1 MAEIL
6 PIRRKTL
13 FNLHLQSTIYN
24 IHVPTIFKSNY
35 FPQIVAILVTYLKV
49 SDV

>member
-6 PIRRKTL
+6 PTLRKTL
-13 FNLHLQSTIYN
+13 FYLHLQSTIYLP
-24 IHVPTIFKSNY
+24 ILKVII